1 VELRQLQYFV
11 TVAETRD
18 VNQAAERLLVTA
30 QAVSEEIT
38 ELEALLGVM
47 LFLRSPGAAV
57 TLTAEGERL
66 LPSARTTISTADEF
80 RRLATSMSSRLP
92 RRLRLGVA
100 PFTLTAP
107 ALSLLTRFRRR
118 HPEVHVELRQ
128 FSWLD
133 PSAGVLSGESDVGL
147 VRIPFAAHVR
157 LRHLAVHSEPV
168 AAVVAARHPL
178 AAESRV
184 SVRRLTQERFV
195 EPAGVRDP
203 VFALR
208 WYLRGARARDAPENV
223 ATAAESVEEWLDD
236 IAAGHGIALLPE
248 GAATEIHRQELAVV
262 PVDGMPLSRLVLA
275 WDPARSGPAGDDFA
289 TVASA

>member
-1 VELRQLQYFV
+1 MELRQLQYFV
-11 TVAETRD
+11 TLAETRD
-18 VNQAAERLLVTA
+18 VERAADRLLVTA

-47 LFLRSPGAAV
+47 LFLRSSGASL

-80 RRLATSMSSRLP
+80 RRLATSMSSRRP

-118 HPEVHVELRQ
+118 HPEVDVELRQ

-133 PSAGVLSGESDVGL
+133 PSAGVLTGESDIAL

-157 LRHLAVHSEPV
+157 LSHVQVHSEPV
-168 AAVVAARHPL
+168 AAVVGAHHPL
-178 AAESRV
+178 AAEARV
-184 SVRRLTQERFV
+184 SVGRLSSERFV

-208 WYLRGARARDAPENV
+208 WFLRGAHAQDAPENV
-223 ATAAESVEEWLDD
+223 ATAAETVEEWLDD
-236 IAAGHGIALLPE
+236 IAAGHGVALVPE
-248 GAATEIHRQELAVV
+248 SAAAAVRRPELAVV

-275 WDPARSGPAGDDFA
+275 WDPARSGSVGDDFA
-289 TVASA
+289 PLATG